1 MQNYQVN
8 YKILIIFISQFDNK
22 LIMMWVSDYKGF
34 QKFSNNDNFLKNV
47 EILIIIVPFIKK
59 INF

>member
-1 MQNYQVN
+1 
-8 YKILIIFISQFDNK
+8 
-22 LIMMWVSDYKGF
+22 MMWVSDYKGF